1 MRTPVYLDNHS
12 TTRVDPRVVDVM
24 LPYFT
29 DEYGNAGSTSHAFGW
44 AARDAVEAAR
54 ATIARC
60 LNAKPREIIFTSGAT
75 ESNNLAIRGL
85 ADRLSAKGRH
95 LVSVATEHPSVLDPL
110 DRLTRRGF
118 EITLLPVQP
127 ATSPEA
133 GLVALDQL
141 SEAIRDDTILVTVML
156 ANNEIGVI
164 QPLREIAEICRQ
176 RKVLLHC
183 DATQAVGR
191 IPVNVEEL
199 SVDLLSC
206 TAHKLYGPKGVGAL
220 YVCRRSPQ
228 IRVVPLIDGG
238 GQERGMRSGTLNVAG
253 IVGFGKAVEL
263 ADAEMADE
271 QDRVAQLRQRLHDGL
286 IANVPDCFLNGPPL
300 NIKGGLNPRRLAGN
314 LNMRFRFVE
323 GESLMMSM
331 GDLAVSSGSACTS
344 ANPEP
349 SHVLQALGLPDDD
362 VRCSLRFG
370 VGRFNTAEEIDFA
383 VETIRDAVQ
392 RLRQLS
398 SMA

>member
-1 MRTPVYLDNHS
+1 MLVYLDNHS
-12 TTRVDPRVVDVM
+12 TTRVDPQVVEAM

-29 DEYGNAGSTSHAFGW
+29 EQYGNAGSTSHAFGW
-44 AARDAVEAAR
+44 EARDAVEAAR

-60 LNAKPREIIFTSGAT
+60 LNAKSREVIFTSGAT

-85 ADRLSAKGRH
+85 ADRLCSKGRH

-118 EITLLPVQP
+118 EVTLLPVQP
-127 ATSPEA
+127 ATAEHP
-133 GLVALDQL
+133 GLVDLNQFAD
-141 SEAIRDDTILVTVML
+141 AIREDTILVTVMM

-164 QPLREIAEICRQ
+164 QPLREMAQICHERG
-176 RKVLLHC
+176 VLLHS

-191 IPVNVEEL
+191 IPVDMKEL
-199 SVDLLSC
+199 GVDLLSLS
-206 TAHKLYGPKGVGAL
+206 AHKLYGPKGVGAL
-220 YVCRRSPQ
+220 LVCRRSPQ

-253 IVGFGKAVEL
+253 IVGLGKAMEL
-263 ADAEMADE
+263 AAELMSQEQSRIAD
-271 QDRVAQLRQRLHDGL
+271 LRQQLHHGL
-286 IANVPDCFLNGPPL
+286 VSNVADCFLNGPPL
-300 NIKGGLNPRRLAGN
+300 TLDGAPHPLRLPGN
-314 LNMRFRFVE
+314 LNMQFRFVE

-370 VGRFNTAEEIDFA
+370 IGRFNTAEEIEFA
-383 VETIRDAVQ
+383 VETIRDGVQ
-392 RLRQLS
+392 RLRLLS
-398 SMA
+398 QEA

>member
-1 MRTPVYLDNHS
+1 MLVYLDNHS
-12 TTRVDPRVVDVM
+12 TTRVDPRVVEAM
-24 LPYFT
+24 LPYFA
-29 DEYGNAGSTSHAFGW
+29 EQYGNAGSTSHAFGW

-54 ATIARC
+54 TSIARC

-85 ADRLSAKGRH
+85 ADRLSRKGRH

-118 EITLLPVQP
+118 EVTLLPVSR
-127 ATSPEA
+127 ADSPQA
-133 GLVALDQL
+133 GQIDLDQL
-141 SEAIRDDTILVTVML
+141 REAIRSDTILASVML

-164 QPLREIAEICRQ
+164 QPLREIADICHERG
-176 RKVLLHC
+176 VLLHC

-191 IPVNVEEL
+191 IPVDVDEL
-199 SVDLLSC
+199 GVDLLSC
-206 TAHKLYGPKGVGAL
+206 TAHKLYGPKGTGAL
-220 YVCRRSPQ
+220 FVCRRSPQ

-253 IVGFGKAVEL
+253 IVGFGRAIEL
-263 ADAEMADE
+263 AADE
-271 QDRVAQLRQRLHDGL
+271 MNVEQARVAQLRQRLHDGL
-286 IANVPDCFLNGPPL
+286 IENVSDCFLNGPPL
-300 NIKGGLNPRRLAGN
+300 TVNGALNPHRLAGN
-314 LNMRFRFVE
+314 LNLQFRFVD

-370 VGRFNTAEEIDFA
+370 VGRFNTTEEIDFA
-383 VETIRDAVQ
+383 VETIQSAVQ